1 MLLFL
6 AWLYACICSNKPA
19 ESSCSKAL
27 QIRTPGIGQPLAAQ
41 LLGNAVCFVPQ
52 KCESQDLDERAA
64 RWSTGILSYL
74 SKLII
79 LTDFMSFNESI
90 NRITELRLSLPLC
103 DQCKKYCHKPLKGM
117 CALVFRKSRLLLGSL
132 SSLML

>member
-1 MLLFL
+1 MPAYVPTNLQSPVV
-6 AWLYACICSNKPA
+6 AKPCRSGPRASASPWLH
-19 ESSCSKAL
+19 SSWGS
-27 QIRTPGIGQPLAAQ
+27 
-41 LLGNAVCFVPQ
+41 AVCFVPQ

-64 RWSTGILSYL
+64 RWPTGILSYL

-103 DQCKKYCHKPLKGM
+103 DQCKKYSHKPLKGM